1 MPTRFRIREALQEAN
16 LTQTEAAERAGLAL
30 ATVSRMCRFPAR
42 SQTLEIL
49 DRLSA
54 VLHVEPG
61 ALITRAPIPGEKL
74 RKRGRGRPP
83 STTKQ
88 SGEQRRV
95 GSRLARRD
103 RQTEQPDQRLD

>member
-1 MPTRFRIREALQEAN
+1 MATRFRIREALQEAN
-16 LTQTEAAERAGLAL
+16 LTQTDAAQRAGLAL

-61 ALITRAPIPGEKL
+61 ALVTRAPIPGEKL

-83 STTKQ
+83 GTASQ
-88 SGEQRRV
+88 AEHPRRV
-95 GSRLARRD
+95 GSRVTRSGD
-103 RQTEQPDQRLD
+103 TPSG

>member
-1 MPTRFRIREALQEAN
+1 MPTRFRLKEALQEAN
-16 LTQTEAAERAGLAL
+16 LTQTDAAQRAGLAL

-61 ALITRAPIPGEKL
+61 ELITRAPVPGEKL

-83 STTKQ
+83 SNASQ
-88 SGEQRRV
+88 PEQQRRV
-95 GSRLARRD
+95 GSRVTRRD
-103 RQTEQPDQRLD
+103 TPSR